1 MAYTA
6 ATNVRELLQGVTA
19 AAMDDTR
26 MGTFITRAE
35 NIINAKIGG
44 IYTVPFVVVP
54 PIIKTLSEEIAA
66 FLVMRTLFTDDS
78 VNKNDWI
85 LLFKESMKL
94 LEEIASGKVTLVNA
108 AGTPIAEQT
117 GALSSNNSGYAPVFD
132 MDDILNSEVDA
143 DMIDAISE
151 NKE

>member
-6 ATNVRELLQGVTA
+6 AANVRELLQGVTV

-44 IYTVPFVVVP
+44 IYAVPFVVVP
-54 PIIKTLSEEIAA
+54 PLIKTLAEEITA

-78 VNKNDWI
+78 VNKNEWI

-94 LEEIASGKVTLVNA
+94 LEEIASGKVTLVDA

-143 DMIDAISE
+143 DLIDAISE
-151 NKE
+151 SKE